1 MTTLDSH
8 KADLRMQLRIA
19 ISDTRKQV
27 GLAKN
32 QHLNNKSKSER
43 AERGRKLLKQLE
55 DQIRMLD
62 VIEAL
67 KEGDPLP
74 LGWQDIRLPQ

>member
-1 MTTLDSH
+1 MTTTDSH

-19 ISDTRKQV
+19 ISATRKQL
-27 GLAKN
+27 GRRPPP
-32 QHLNNKSKSER
+32 NNLGGKLTEWRKTWER
-43 AERGRKLLKQLE
+43 LE

-74 LGWQDIRLPQ
+74 LGWQDIRLPD

>member
-1 MTTLDSH
+1 MTTTDSH

-27 GLAKN
+27 GERPTK
-32 QHLNNKSKSER
+32 KGSKLDGWR
-43 AERGRKLLKQLE
+43 QRCIQLE

>member
-27 GLAKN
+27 GKTPT
-32 QHLNNKSKSER
+32 NNKGGKLDFW
-43 AERGRKLLKQLE
+43 RKRCIHLE

-74 LGWQDIRLPQ
+74 LGWQDIRLP

>member
-1 MTTLDSH
+1 MTTLESH

-27 GLAKN
+27 GERPTK
-32 QHLNNKSKSER
+32 KGSK
-43 AERGRKLLKQLE
+43 LDLWLKRFTQLE
-55 DQIRMLD
+55 DQIKMLD

-67 KEGDPLP
+67 KEGDLLP
-74 LGWQDIRLPQ
+74 LGWQDIRLPKP

>member
-1 MTTLDSH
+1 MMTTLESH

-27 GLAKN
+27 GVRPT
-32 QHLNNKSKSER
+32 NNKGGKLDFW
-43 AERGRKLLKQLE
+43 RKRCTQLE

-74 LGWQDIRLPQ
+74 LGWQDIRLPR